1 MNILRDCLKLQLTKM
16 NYVDSFTIY
25 TEKYIIPFYTI
36 SSKRVDKNIFSGN
49 SHQRRLQRRA
59 TRRKLNGYLADTK
72 KVLE

>member
-1 MNILRDCLKLQLTKM
+1 MNILRDCLKLHLIKM
-16 NYVDSFTIY
+16 NYANSFTIY

-36 SSKRVDKNIFSGN
+36 SSKRVGKNIFSGN

-59 TRRKLNGYLADTK
+59 TRRKLNGHLADTK